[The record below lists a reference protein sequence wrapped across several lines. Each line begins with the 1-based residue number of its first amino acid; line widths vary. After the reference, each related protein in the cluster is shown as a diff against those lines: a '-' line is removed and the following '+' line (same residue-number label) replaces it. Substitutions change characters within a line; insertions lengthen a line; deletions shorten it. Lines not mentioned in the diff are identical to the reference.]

1 MDKLF
6 KTNVMHTKKSKIYAK
21 KWGIAQKLSRLFF
34 LVYLKNMWS
43 YKKKYMYNFNMLREA
58 LFITK
63 KGIAL
68 LIVLTVIAVL
78 SAVVVEFAYNTRVSV
93 KLGSSYRDFILA
105 ESISRSGIEIA
116 KKLLLQDLS
125 SDKSQGDMSDFRV
138 SGDELSG
145 DDELWSQTALLGM
158 MFNPFEQGQLVLSIE
173 DERGKFNLN
182 MLVGM
187 DGFRDEKMAQLATKL
202 FTNIGVD
209 APDELINKI
218 VDWIDADTF
227 GEYESGAKNAQM
239 DSITEVG
246 LLKDMDYLEYS
257 KIVGVAPDIPAFSKY
272 LTVYPQRRYEQ
283 GAKVINWTVNVNT
296 APKEVLMTII
306 KDCDESAAESII
318 EEISLNHM
326 KSGAEFINFISTLGL
341 ELEQGVNVVVR
352 SDTFSVTSEGI
363 IGGEPDEYGTIRG
376 SVTSV
381 IRAVLQRSD
390 AESNNMDI
398 LYWREE

>member
-1 MDKLF
+1 M
-6 KTNVMHTKKSKIYAK
+6 V
-21 KWGIAQKLSRLFF
+21 F
-34 LVYLKNMWS
+34 LRNMWS
-43 YKKKYMYNFNMLREA
+43 YIKKYMCNFNISREA

-78 SAVVVEFAYNTRVSV
+78 AAVVVEFAYTTRVSV
-93 KLGSSYRDFILA
+93 RIGSSSRDFVLA
-105 ESISRSGIEIA
+105 ESISKSGIEIA
-116 KKLLLQDLS
+116 KKFLLQDLS
-125 SDKSQGDMSDFRV
+125 SDTIQGDMSDFRV
-138 SGDELSG
+138 SAEELSG
-145 DDELWSQTALLGM
+145 DDELWSKTTLLGS
-158 MFNPFEQGQLVLSIE
+158 MFNPFDQGQLVLSIE
-173 DERGKFNLN
+173 DEGGKFNLN

-187 DGFRDEKMAQLATKL
+187 DGSRDEKIAQLATKL
-202 FTNIGVD
+202 FYNLGIE
-209 APDELINKI
+209 APEELVNKI

-239 DSITEVG
+239 DSITELG
-246 LLKDMDYLEYS
+246 LLPDMDYLEYA
-257 KIVGVAPDIPAFSKY
+257 KVTGVAPDVPAFSRF

-296 APKEVLMTII
+296 APREILMTIV

-318 EEISLNHM
+318 DEISQNHM
-326 KSGAEFINFISTLGL
+326 KSGAEFINFIGSLGL

-352 SDTFSVTSEGI
+352 SDTFSVASEGI

-376 SVTSV
+376 GVSSV
-381 IRAVLQRSD
+381 IRTVLQRSE